1 MYKCFMFFERFFM
14 SLSEFFSVGFMI
26 KYINSHSTALAEST
40 VVTLFAISAILCA
53 VAAYLLGSINFAIII
68 SGKTYKQDIR
78 NFGSKNAGMT
88 NMMRVYGKRAAA
100 WTLLG
105 DAMKAVVAGFVGYA
119 LLGQLGAYIAGCGC
133 VIGHMF
139 PVFFRF
145 RGGKGVVTTAMSILM
160 CNPFVF
166 IIVLLLFI
174 AIVAMTRYISVGSIM
189 CVLIYPYILYGIDS
203 WLSGG
208 CPYVPFALLISL
220 LVIFKHWPNIKRL
233 REGKESKFYFKKSVK
248 SEDIQKQ

>member
-1 MYKCFMFFERFFM
+1 
-14 SLSEFFSVGFMI
+14 
-26 KYINSHSTALAEST
+26 
-40 VVTLFAISAILCA
+40 
-53 VAAYLLGSINFAIII
+53 
-68 SGKTYKQDIR
+68 
-78 NFGSKNAGMT
+78 
-88 NMMRVYGKRAAA
+88 MMRVYGKRAAA